1 MNEMKIDN
9 INSYEKEIK
18 YKEPLIRQVNHG
30 PFSDDEK
37 NYIYEWANNRTK
49 NCDAIRWEFLQI
61 EIQNNF
67 VSQGPFSDSEKDY
80 IYKWVNSQKDCD
92 VIRWEFLQRKIQEIF
107 GIFRLRN
114 DLKYQ
119 WNRKRRQISRQCGNT
134 KVLSTLNEVDERTP
148 QSNLTEKI
156 DPPVCKVNHDPFSYS
171 EKSYIYEDCDVIR
184 WELLQSEIQRKYGK
198 LRNALKS
205 KWNQK
210 MIYLNYLEP
219 LINQVNHG
227 PFTDSEKNY
236 IYEWVSRQNDCDVI
250 RWELLQYEIQ
260 KEYGKFRLR
269 NNLKYQWNC
278 TRRQISRQHI
288 LSTLNEVDER
298 TPQSNLTEEK
308 INCMDPL
315 VCKVNHDP
323 FSDSEKS
330 YIYEDCDVIRW
341 DEMVLNSN
349 GIEKI

>member
-1 MNEMKIDN
+1 MI
-9 INSYEKEIK
+9 YT
-18 YKEPLIRQVNHG
+18 
-30 PFSDDEK
+30 
-37 NYIYEWANNRTK
+37 NYLETFI
-49 NCDAIRWEFLQI
+49 
-61 EIQNNF
+61 
-67 VSQGPFSDSEKDY
+67 SQGPFSDSEKDY

-205 KWNQK
+205 KWNRK
-210 MIYLNYLEP
+210 KRE
-219 LINQVNHG
+219 
-227 PFTDSEKNY
+227 
-236 IYEWVSRQNDCDVI
+236 
-250 RWELLQYEIQ
+250 
-260 KEYGKFRLR
+260 
-269 NNLKYQWNC
+269 
-278 TRRQISRQHI
+278 ISRHI
-288 LSTLNEVDER
+288 FFLIL
-298 TPQSNLTEEK
+298 
-308 INCMDPL
+308 
-315 VCKVNHDP
+315 
-323 FSDSEKS
+323 
-330 YIYEDCDVIRW
+330 
-341 DEMVLNSN
+341 
-349 GIEKI
+349 

>member
-1 MNEMKIDN
+1 MI
-9 INSYEKEIK
+9 YT
-18 YKEPLIRQVNHG
+18 
-30 PFSDDEK
+30 
-37 NYIYEWANNRTK
+37 NYLETFI
-49 NCDAIRWEFLQI
+49 
-61 EIQNNF
+61 
-67 VSQGPFSDSEKDY
+67 SQGPFSDSEKDY

-205 KWNQK
+205 KWN
-210 MIYLNYLEP
+210 L
-219 LINQVNHG
+219 NQVNHG
-227 PFTDSEKNY
+227 LSQTDGGKNY
-236 IYEWVSRQNDCDVI
+236 VYEWVISQ
-250 RWELLQYEIQ
+250 Q
-260 KEYGKFRLR
+260 KNFMGNFTKRYSSGL
-269 NNLKYQWNC
+269 W
-278 TRRQISRQHI
+278 
-288 LSTLNEVDER
+288 
-298 TPQSNLTEEK
+298 
-308 INCMDPL
+308 
-315 VCKVNHDP
+315 
-323 FSDSEKS
+323 
-330 YIYEDCDVIRW
+330 
-341 DEMVLNSN
+341 
-349 GIEKI
+349 